1 MFEWFGRQWRLCPF
15 GDPTAAKR
23 VHLLDFSEKGIKQQA
38 SRTSTS
44 MNVLVRPAPWLKREN
59 EPPAANFVKTRT
71 PPAQKEGTPVP
82 NAMNATEPDLNT
94 LLERIGRGETDLFLH
109 VVRRYELMLRGYL
122 AGQLYDLAV
131 ADDLAQEVFIA
142 AWRDL
147 AGFRRGEDFG
157 AWLRGIARNR
167 LLMHFRSH
175 QRRANAVERFQ
186 AEVARIAEQEL
197 DGASRQDEGGRLDR
211 LLHCI
216 SRLPEKLRRVVHAGL
231 HGARPASLAEEL
243 GTTVSAIYQLHYRA
257 NQLLRECMTGKDTP

>member
-1 MFEWFGRQWRLCPF
+1 MESQ
-15 GDPTAAKR
+15 
-23 VHLLDFSEKGIKQQA
+23 
-38 SRTSTS
+38 STHC
-44 MNVLVRPAPWLKREN
+44 
-59 EPPAANFVKTRT
+59 
-71 PPAQKEGTPVP
+71 
-82 NAMNATEPDLNT
+82 MNADETDLNT
-94 LLERIGRGETDLFLH
+94 LLDRIGRGETDLYLQ
-109 VVRRYELMLRGYL
+109 VVRRFELMLRGYL
-122 AGQLYDLAV
+122 AGQLYNLAE

-167 LLMHFRSH
+167 LLAHFRSQ

-197 DGASRQDEGGRLDR
+197 DAAARNDESGRFDR

-231 HGARPASLAEEL
+231 DGARPAALAEEL
-243 GTTVSAIYQLHYRA
+243 RTTVPAIYQLHYRA
-257 NQLLRECMTGKDTP
+257 NQLLRECMTKEAHP

>member
-1 MFEWFGRQWRLCPF
+1 MESQ
-15 GDPTAAKR
+15 
-23 VHLLDFSEKGIKQQA
+23 
-38 SRTSTS
+38 STHC
-44 MNVLVRPAPWLKREN
+44 
-59 EPPAANFVKTRT
+59 
-71 PPAQKEGTPVP
+71 
-82 NAMNATEPDLNT
+82 MNADETDLNT
-94 LLERIGRGETDLFLH
+94 LLDRIGRGETDLYLQ
-109 VVRRYELMLRGYL
+109 VVRRFELMLRGYL
-122 AGQLYDLAV
+122 AGQLYNLAE

-167 LLMHFRSH
+167 LLAHFRSQ

-197 DGASRQDEGGRLDR
+197 DTAAENDESGRFDR

-231 HGARPASLAEEL
+231 DGARPAALAEEL
-243 GTTVSAIYQLHYRA
+243 LTTVPAIYQLHYRA
-257 NQLLRECMTGKDTP
+257 NQLLRECMTKEAHP

>member
-1 MFEWFGRQWRLCPF
+1 MESQ
-15 GDPTAAKR
+15 
-23 VHLLDFSEKGIKQQA
+23 
-38 SRTSTS
+38 STHC
-44 MNVLVRPAPWLKREN
+44 
-59 EPPAANFVKTRT
+59 
-71 PPAQKEGTPVP
+71 
-82 NAMNATEPDLNT
+82 MNADETDLNT
-94 LLERIGRGETDLFLH
+94 LLDRIGRGETDLYLQ
-109 VVRRYELMLRGYL
+109 VVRRFELMLRGYL
-122 AGQLYDLAV
+122 AGQLYNLAE

-167 LLMHFRSH
+167 LLAHFRSQ

-197 DGASRQDEGGRLDR
+197 DAAVRNDESGRFDR

-231 HGARPASLAEEL
+231 DGARPAALAEEL
-243 GTTVSAIYQLHYRA
+243 QTTVPAIYQLHYRA
-257 NQLLRECMTGKDTP
+257 NQLLRECMTKEAHP